1 MSSSCIAHPA
11 HRVARTQAG
20 RENAAICVS
29 VGMDTLVVLR
39 KNQEARLRTGAP
51 RGMTQVA
58 PATCYNCNHADPV
71 TIAAA
76 VPAFRAA
83 GLRPAAFHFH
93 ARTSRPGQRRRR
105 MSSVSP
111 NARDPGSLQEIETA
125 GEYDTTPGFVAFVR
139 DHQEALIAFLRK
151 RANEEDARDMAQEA
165 MVRLMRYRNQ
175 PHAQLRALMYR
186 IALNVFND
194 RGRRGQSHH
203 VAVHVSFDDEM
214 LTLPSAELAHD
225 ERIDNEQTLARV
237 REAILRLPPRCRQ
250 VYLLNRIEGMR
261 YAEVARHCG
270 ISVKAVEKHIG
281 KALQVLRD
289 CLPQEMGGNGGLR

>member
-1 MSSSCIAHPA
+1 MK
-11 HRVARTQAG
+11 AG
-20 RENAAICVS
+20 RENAAIRVS
-29 VGMDTLVVLR
+29 VGMDRLVTLR
-39 KNQEARLRTGAP
+39 KNEGARLRTGAP
-51 RGMTQVA
+51 RGLTQV
-58 PATCYNCNHADPV
+58 PLATCYNCNHADPV

-76 VPAFRAA
+76 VPAFRVPGPRSAT
-83 GLRPAAFHFH
+83 FHLH
-93 ARTSRPGQRRRR
+93 ALASRPGRRRRR
-105 MSSVSP
+105 MSSAAP
-111 NARDPGSLQEIETA
+111 NARDPGSLQEIETTD
-125 GEYDTTPGFVAFVR
+125 EYETSPGFVAFVR

-203 VAVHVSFDDEM
+203 VAVHVSFDDDM
-214 LTLPSAELAHD
+214 LTLPSTELAHD

-237 REAILRLPPRCRQ
+237 RDAILRLPPRCRQ

-289 CLPQEMGGNGGLR
+289 CLPQDASGNGGPR